1 MSEPLTRTLSLRP
14 DLSLTLT
21 ESGSGRTVL
30 LLHGGGGPFTVQ
42 SIAAHLSQTMH
53 VVMPTHPGWNGTERP
68 AWLSTI
74 PELARVYVQMLE
86 AEGYRDVLVVGSS
99 VGGWLACEMALSD
112 ATHRISGLVVIDG
125 TGVEIAGQPI
135 RDFYALDARGIAEYS
150 YHDPDRF
157 YVDPA
162 TIPAEQAARQRANM
176 ATMRVFA
183 GEKMFD
189 PTLRTR
195 LGQIQIPTLVLWGDS
210 DRIVTPAYG
219 EALAAAIPNAS
230 FSTVTDAG
238 HLPHFEQPQATF
250 AALDA
255 FAAHQTPAPAHAP
268 TSGASQ
274 AKPKRGWWPFA
285 R

>member
-1 MSEPLTRTLSLRP
+1 MTEPLTRTIDLRP
-14 DLSLTLT
+14 DLPITLT
-21 ESGSGRTVL
+21 ESGGGPIAL

-42 SIAAHLSQTMH
+42 SIASHLSKTMH
-53 VVMPTHPGWNGTERP
+53 VIMPTHPGWNGAERP

-74 PELARVYVQMLE
+74 PDLANVYLQMLKSH
-86 AEGYRDVLVVGSS
+86 GYQDVLVIGSS
-99 VGGWLACEMALSD
+99 IGGWIACEMALQDD
-112 ATHRISGLVVIDG
+112 ARLLTGLVIIDA

-162 TIPAEQAARQRANM
+162 TVPPEQAARQRVNM

-183 GEKMFD
+183 GERFYD
-189 PTLRTR
+189 PTLLSR

-210 DRIVTPAYG
+210 DRIVTLAYG
-219 EALAAAIPNAS
+219 QAFAAAIPTARFIS
-230 FSTVTDAG
+230 VTEAG
-238 HLPHFEQPQATF
+238 HLPHFEQPDATF

-255 FAAHQTPAPAHAP
+255 FAAE
-268 TSGASQ
+268 
-274 AKPKRGWWPFA
+274 R
-285 R
+285 